1 MHNSLLKKHIRFFI
15 ILQHIL
21 FTGCFCVS
29 MAQETDSLAMKKFNK
44 LRSATIVKDTSLL
57 SSPKDSLIKSDSI
70 PTAIPTL
77 KISKDAVSSPVDYYA
92 KDSITFDLKNKKS
105 FLYDEVKV
113 NYEDIDLTSNY
124 MEIDFENNELFAK
137 GSTDSLG
144 ELQGNP
150 VFKQNETEF
159 KSHGIRYNFTSKKG
173 LVTNVITQESDG
185 FLHGEVVKRM
195 DNNVSYVSR
204 GMFTT
209 CNLDHPHYGFTFKKA
224 KVIPD
229 DKIVTG
235 PIQLHIADVPTP
247 LAAPFAMIPN
257 QKGHKNGIL
266 IPSYGESAE
275 LGFYFK
281 GIGVY
286 FAFKDKVDIALTGDI
301 YTRGSFAINA
311 KSNYVKRYKF
321 SGFID
326 ASYSNTRFG
335 EQTTPTF
342 KKSNDFKINWKHN
355 QDPKSHPRNR
365 FSADVNFITSNF
377 NQRNIVEVNDY
388 VNTNFTSA
396 ISFSTSWKN
405 NYSLGI
411 NADLSQNVKT
421 KYMQL
426 TLPNINFNIS
436 QFYPL
441 RRRNV
446 VGKLRWYE
454 NISMSY
460 NTILINNIGLY
471 DTLALSQQIPDNMK
485 YGISHAIPISS
496 SIKIF
501 KYLDWNNSI
510 RLNEYWQFKGALP
523 SWAQDTA
530 GKSVIVKDTLYGFF
544 AIHDISYTSTLRT
557 TLYGMYSLKKGKVKA
572 FRHEFIPALSFSYRP
587 AINKSHFKSYFD
599 STKNETQIYSPT
611 EGFLYGRPLEKQ
623 SAALSLTFSNKLEMK
638 VANKKD
644 STGTPKKVTIIEN
657 LTIGSSYVFTADSMR
672 WQPLSIT
679 GRTTLFKSLFL
690 NFGAGLDPYIIGTSG
705 RRVDTFELKENKR
718 LFRLSNTSFSISLT
732 YSINDELFKNK
743 DESGGFSSLGKWNIN
758 ISYSFNYNISDN
770 YRYYILVKPDSN
782 KFNQQMT
789 NTLNLQGNFQLT
801 QKWRIAFTTG
811 YDFISKRF
819 SVSSFDIYRDLHCW
833 EMGFK
838 WRPFGSLR
846 GFEFTINVKSNML
859 KDLKLPINKDYRD
872 Y

>member
-1 MHNSLLKKHIRFFI
+1 
-15 ILQHIL
+15 
-21 FTGCFCVS
+21 

-286 FAFKDKVDIALTGDI
+286 FAFKDKVDISLTGVYI
-301 YTRGSFAINA
+301 
-311 KSNYVKRYKF
+311 
-321 SGFID
+321 
-326 ASYSNTRFG
+326 
-335 EQTTPTF
+335 P
-342 KKSNDFKINWKHN
+342 
-355 QDPKSHPRNR
+355 
-365 FSADVNFITSNF
+365 
-377 NQRNIVEVNDY
+377 
-388 VNTNFTSA
+388 
-396 ISFSTSWKN
+396 
-405 NYSLGI
+405 
-411 NADLSQNVKT
+411 
-421 KYMQL
+421 
-426 TLPNINFNIS
+426 
-436 QFYPL
+436 
-441 RRRNV
+441 V
-446 VGKLRWYE
+446 VPC
-454 NISMSY
+454 N
-460 NTILINNIGLY
+460 
-471 DTLALSQQIPDNMK
+471 
-485 YGISHAIPISS
+485 
-496 SIKIF
+496 
-501 KYLDWNNSI
+501 
-510 RLNEYWQFKGALP
+510 
-523 SWAQDTA
+523 
-530 GKSVIVKDTLYGFF
+530 
-544 AIHDISYTSTLRT
+544 
-557 TLYGMYSLKKGKVKA
+557 
-572 FRHEFIPALSFSYRP
+572 
-587 AINKSHFKSYFD
+587 
-599 STKNETQIYSPT
+599 
-611 EGFLYGRPLEKQ
+611 
-623 SAALSLTFSNKLEMK
+623 
-638 VANKKD
+638 
-644 STGTPKKVTIIEN
+644 
-657 LTIGSSYVFTADSMR
+657 
-672 WQPLSIT
+672 
-679 GRTTLFKSLFL
+679 
-690 NFGAGLDPYIIGTSG
+690 
-705 RRVDTFELKENKR
+705 
-718 LFRLSNTSFSISLT
+718 
-732 YSINDELFKNK
+732 
-743 DESGGFSSLGKWNIN
+743 
-758 ISYSFNYNISDN
+758 
-770 YRYYILVKPDSN
+770 
-782 KFNQQMT
+782 
-789 NTLNLQGNFQLT
+789 
-801 QKWRIAFTTG
+801 
-811 YDFISKRF
+811 
-819 SVSSFDIYRDLHCW
+819 
-833 EMGFK
+833 
-838 WRPFGSLR
+838 
-846 GFEFTINVKSNML
+846 
-859 KDLKLPINKDYRD
+859 
-872 Y
+872 